1 MAIDIVTVL
10 IPGLILGIIFGII
23 LQRGRFCMNSAFR
36 DIILLKDY
44 KLVKSVILAIV
55 VAMLGFAIMSF
66 TGIITLNP
74 KAFAWGANI
83 VGGFIFGIG
92 MVLAAGC
99 ASGTT
104 YRVGEGM
111 MGSLVALLGYGSAA
125 YFTKFGAFNPIA
137 SFLQTETKIT
147 YSDGSNLTVFGDL
160 TPTFMLIIGI
170 VSIALIAFFWIF
182 KELKAKKAENRSMLD
197 FSNLGVKIFKKGWHW
212 APTGIG
218 IGVLG
223 WFAYVSS
230 AAAGR
235 NYPLG
240 ITGGWVGWNKFWITG
255 DNAALSWETFLVLG
269 VVIGA
274 FIVALISKEF
284 KLRTPKDGKT
294 ILIQFIG
301 GVAMGFGAVTAMGC
315 NVGNILSGFPLL
327 SVGSLLAGAFI
338 ILGCWVTAYL
348 LFMRK

>member
-1 MAIDIVTVL
+1 MAIDILTVL
-10 IPGLILGIIFGII
+10 IPGLIIGIIFGII

-36 DIILLKDY
+36 DVILLKEY
-44 KLVKSVILAIV
+44 KLVKSVVLAIL

-74 KAFAWGANI
+74 KGLSWGANI
-83 VGGFIFGIG
+83 VGGFIFGVG

-111 MGSLVALLGYGSAA
+111 MGSFVALLGYGSAA

-147 YSDGSNLTVFGDL
+147 VDGSNPTVFGDL
-160 TPTFMLIIGI
+160 TPVFMLIISIVGI
-170 VSIALIAFFWIF
+170 VLIAFFWIY
-182 KELKAKKAENRSMLD
+182 KELKAKKVENKPMLE
-197 FSNLGVKIFKKGWHW
+197 FSNIGVKIFKKGWHW

-218 IGVLG
+218 IGILG

-255 DNAALSWETFLVLG
+255 DSAALSWETFLVLG

-274 FIVALISKEF
+274 FIVALIAKEF
-284 KLRTPKDGKT
+284 KLRTPKDGKR